1 MVDFAVAVT
10 GLRSRLYRKEM
21 RQFACADYLCDVLY
35 IIDMEETATSK
46 SNEMDACRYHE
57 HGKGERYKSKY
68 KMGLD

>member
-1 MVDFAVAVT
+1 
-10 GLRSRLYRKEM
+10 M